1 MTITDSPPS
10 NWCIYI
16 VSYNIIALIEYA
28 LVQAG
33 LVSGEESDESEDES
47 ETETDEEEGLKTSAN
62 KISGWGI

>member
-1 MTITDSPPS
+1 M
-10 NWCIYI
+10 
-16 VSYNIIALIEYA
+16 
-28 LVQAG
+28 VQAG